1 MTATKHIPWSKDE
14 DLVVITRYT
23 KLNSRGLM
31 PYLPGRTFAAI
42 QARAKTLGIAQERPQ
57 RIQDATH
64 DGMKIEKDLIVEA
77 LEWFIPTICRD
88 KQKVRK
94 ALLLLEHLK
103 SNSLQWWWNQ
113 RHLNLGLW
121 AEQLIND
128 YEYKP
133 VPLDRDEFLDGD
145 GVFYQSEAVEL

>member
-14 DLVVITRYT
+14 DLLVITRYT

-42 QARAKTLGIAQERPQ
+42 QARAKTLGIAQERQ
-57 RIQDATH
+57 QKFQDVTH
-64 DGMKIEKDLIVEA
+64 EGMKIEKDLIIEG

-88 KQKVRK
+88 KQKVSK

-103 SNSLQWWWNQ
+103 RNSLQWWWNQ